1 MRLTDILA
9 EKDMTM
15 YRLSKNSGVPYTTV
29 RDICS
34 AKTGIEKCSGE
45 TLYKLAKALDISI
58 EALIADAVEY
68 RPGFEWYKSQI
79 CHLVKDMGDLNFI
92 IDTLENDKIT
102 KLWDKKWYAEC
113 LYLLGMIDYL
123 SRENNLPLCE
133 KYAEMRNAKLHK
145 PIYPA
150 GTLALSAAFG
160 SETPKKESLKD
171 AIPEF
176 LWHNIIESEVRN
188 VV

>member
-1 MRLTDILA
+1 MRLIDILS

-15 YRLSKNSGVPYTTV
+15 YRLAKKSSVPYTTV
-29 RDICS
+29 RDIYS
-34 AKTGIEKCSGE
+34 GKTGIEKCSGE

-68 RPGFEWYKSQI
+68 RPGFEWFKSQT

-92 IDTLENDKIT
+92 ISTLENDKIT
-102 KLWDKKWYAEC
+102 EFWKKGWYAEC

-123 SRENNLPLCE
+123 SRENNLPLCD
-133 KYAEMRNAKLHK
+133 KYVEMRHAKLSK

-150 GTLALSAAFG
+150 GVLALSAVYKN
-160 SETPKKESLKD
+160 ETPNKESLKE

-176 LWHNIIESEVRN
+176 LRHNIIESEVRN

>member
-1 MRLTDILA
+1 MRLIDILS

-15 YRLSKNSGVPYTTV
+15 YRLAKKSSVPYTTV

-34 AKTGIEKCSGE
+34 GKTGIEKCSGE

-92 IDTLENDKIT
+92 IDTLENDRISE
-102 KLWDKKWYAEC
+102 LWNKRWYVEC

-123 SRENNLPLCE
+123 SRENDLPLCD
-133 KYAEMRNAKLHK
+133 KYTEMRHAKLQK

-160 SETPKKESLKD
+160 SETPKKESLEE

-176 LWHNIIESEVRN
+176 LRHNIVESEVRN
-188 VV
+188 VI